1 MGKWKIFSCYFLEID
16 YSITAANVLNNFVYP
31 SRGDGDGPSG
41 WSRVVWMTG
50 WVGDIFI
57 SDIANIKYGGYN
69 PLLQTTKYFNH

>member
-31 SRGDGDGPSG
+31 SHGDGDGPSG

-50 WVGDIFI
+50 
-57 SDIANIKYGGYN
+57 
-69 PLLQTTKYFNH
+69 